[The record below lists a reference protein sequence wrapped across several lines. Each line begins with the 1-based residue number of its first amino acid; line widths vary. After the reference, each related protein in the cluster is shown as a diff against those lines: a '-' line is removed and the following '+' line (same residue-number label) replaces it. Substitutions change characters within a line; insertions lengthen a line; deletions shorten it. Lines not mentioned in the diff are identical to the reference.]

1 MCITQWLQVQKI
13 YPNQYTASN
22 QSTTYNAVAGDVV
35 LADATSGSFLV
46 NLPPASSNINSRIDI
61 KKIDSTVN
69 TVTVDGNGSET
80 IDGGLTA
87 VLTVQWEA
95 ITLFCNG
102 AAWFILAA

>member
-1 MCITQWLQVQKI
+1 M
-13 YPNQYTASN
+13 
-22 QSTTYNAVAGDVV
+22 
-35 LADATSGSFLV
+35 
-46 NLPPASSNINSRIDI
+46 
-61 KKIDSTVN
+61 
-69 TVTVDGNGSET
+69 TVDGNGSET